1 MIGTRIG
8 NYEINSFIEEG
19 GMGTVYSGTHI
30 KLDRKVAVKVLHK
43 NLTSNSQFRERFLN
57 EAKILA
63 KLSHPNIINIYDFI
77 EQDEQYYII
86 TEFVEGISL
95 DKIVADRNAATAEMK
110 LEYFRQILSG
120 IGYAH
125 SHGVVHRD
133 IKPSNVM
140 IEMNTTAKILDF
152 GIAKLSDASKSLTK
166 TGTKMGSLYYM
177 SPEQV
182 LGHVMDSRTDI
193 YSLGVMLFEMLTNN
207 LPYKTKTE
215 SDYELMNS
223 ILAQELP
230 NLHEY
235 VSGIDPNIEYAI
247 RKACAKEPVNRFQT
261 CEEFA
266 GALKN
271 SRFTFYAPSIDHSK
285 TILTSGSQ
293 TEFTGNRTVYQP
305 QPEQTYA
312 APSSSKSKSTTSK
325 VGLILGITS
334 AIIVLCVTIYLM
346 TLGGEQDK
354 VSHSESGTIS
364 SKPANSESKVQSN
377 VQKTYAEDKSS
388 GSDLAKSEIRQ
399 TIVSWIEC
407 WQDKNLECY
416 SQFISSDYLYL
427 SSTGNNR
434 EQNRN
439 QRLNTLR
446 KQFSERDYIVITYSN
461 LKINLISDD
470 RAVANYYQTY
480 TSDQYSD
487 SGNKEVTLLREGNLW
502 KVLIDKFY
510 K

>member
-63 KLSHPNIINIYDFI
+63 KLSHPNIINIYDFV

-140 IEMNTTAKILDF
+140 IELNTTAKILDF

-235 VSGIDPNIEYAI
+235 VSGIDPNIEYAV

-271 SRFTFYAPSIDHSK
+271 SGFTFYAPSTDHSK
-285 TILTSGSQ
+285 TILTTGSQ

-305 QPEQTYA
+305 QPEQMYA
-312 APSSSKSKSTTSK
+312 TPSSSKSKSSTRK
-325 VGLILGITS
+325 VGLMSGITGLILMTLVIVYFLTRDSDSDTSSSSSNLSSNSTSTSSGTSSSNTTSSNTSSSSSSSQISQPENVVKWFINDLGKRDFSSAYNLQRNKAWGSLSFFSSTKSFGGITS
-334 AIIVLCVTIYLM
+334 TSLNETRTNY
-346 TLGGEQDK
+346 
-354 VSHSESGTIS
+354 ES
-364 SKPANSESKVQSN
+364 
-377 VQKTYAEDKSS
+377 
-388 GSDLAKSEIRQ
+388 
-399 TIVSWIEC
+399 
-407 WQDKNLECY
+407 
-416 SQFISSDYLYL
+416 SSDASVYVDYYSYDPVNKDGRYKQNFLPGKISGRL
-427 SSTGNNR
+427 ERLKENVSV
-434 EQNRN
+434 EQ
-439 QRLNTLR
+439 
-446 KQFSERDYIVITYSN
+446 
-461 LKINLISDD
+461 
-470 RAVANYYQTY
+470 
-480 TSDQYSD
+480 
-487 SGNKEVTLLREGNLW
+487 W
-502 KVLIDKFY
+502 
-510 K
+510 